1 MEFAYQ
7 QFVGYENNTINFFTI
22 SIQLTV
28 INLKIKLHNN
38 TMKLGLLL
46 LIGFL
51 IVIPLQQGFAQIG
64 ASEQMMQHMRF
75 THSQLANSIEE
86 VKQLLKTNNTSEA
99 INLLE
104 GMEIRIDH
112 MNTMFNDLVWE
123 LSNKGH

>member
-1 MEFAYQ
+1 
-7 QFVGYENNTINFFTI
+7 
-22 SIQLTV
+22 
-28 INLKIKLHNN
+28 
-38 TMKLGLLL
+38 MKLGLLL

-51 IVIPLQQGFAQIG
+51 IVIPLQQVFAQIG

-75 THSQLANSIEE
+75 THSQLANNIEE